1 MLPSLATLPS
11 TNQTTLGA
19 PVRIFDEYA
28 NHRTTSGSTRR
39 EVQGALFPPLT
50 DKEFSSPRATKY
62 ESHTAVALSHRSDR
76 RDGMMISGRTS
87 ANPFRSTLLP
97 SATFFDLFFVRR
109 KTNNFAVEICTA
121 ISHSTLLMRYGVRIL
136 R

>member
-1 MLPSLATLPS
+1 MLPSLASLQS

-39 EVQGALFPPLT
+39 EVQGALFPPLIRNSLLLVQLST
-50 DKEFSSPRATKY
+50 N
-62 ESHTAVALSHRSDR
+62 HTLTAALSRRSDR

-109 KTNNFAVEICTA
+109 KTNNLAVEICTA

>member
-1 MLPSLATLPS
+1 MLPNLATLPS

-39 EVQGALFPPLT
+39 EVQGALFPPLIRNSLLLVQLST
-50 DKEFSSPRATKY
+50 N
-62 ESHTAVALSHRSDR
+62 HTPTAALSHRSDR
-76 RDGMMISGRTS
+76 RDGMMISGRAL
-87 ANPFRSTLLP
+87 ANPFRSTLLS

-109 KTNNFAVEICTA
+109 KTNNLAVEICTA